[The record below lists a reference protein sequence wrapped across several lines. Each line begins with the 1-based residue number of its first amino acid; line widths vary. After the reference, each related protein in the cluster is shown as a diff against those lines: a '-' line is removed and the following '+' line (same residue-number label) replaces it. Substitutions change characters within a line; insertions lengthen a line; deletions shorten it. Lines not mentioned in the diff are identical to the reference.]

1 MMLFK
6 NKIKFLFLPLLAVIS
21 CNSNVEKIDTSA
33 VKAKMGEYK
42 IKKVSEADIM
52 ASLNKM
58 GTKSVNTLQE
68 TGCQIDSLEP
78 EIARYLKP
86 ISFSDE
92 SQFEKEEGV
101 LQALQ
106 YSVENG
112 QTVEPTPQKLNDT
125 LYAYYFLLDCDSLKA
140 FKVEVSK
147 GDLIRSMD

>member
-1 MMLFK
+1 
-6 NKIKFLFLPLLAVIS
+6 
-21 CNSNVEKIDTSA
+21 
-33 VKAKMGEYK
+33 
-42 IKKVSEADIM
+42 M